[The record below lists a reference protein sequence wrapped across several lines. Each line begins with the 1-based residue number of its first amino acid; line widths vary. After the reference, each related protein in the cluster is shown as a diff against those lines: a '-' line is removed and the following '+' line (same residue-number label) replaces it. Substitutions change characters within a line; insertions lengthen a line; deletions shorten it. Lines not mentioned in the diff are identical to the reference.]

1 MYSEIVN
8 ESGISQHTLEMVVIG
23 GIGVFVL
30 GLVFYLWWKQIVIG
44 FGIIAAVY
52 IFVSSPISDV
62 KEVKTNEVVAVK
74 HDVIEEK
81 DDTPKEYIQDC
92 MRFTGKN
99 EFDCRVLWNERE
111 DNASE

>member
-1 MYSEIVN
+1 MFEIL
-8 ESGISQHTLEMVVIG
+8 SKYGITPTILQMAIVAGFILYLIG
-23 GIGVFVL
+23 LF
-30 GLVFYLWWKQIVIG
+30 WKQIVIG